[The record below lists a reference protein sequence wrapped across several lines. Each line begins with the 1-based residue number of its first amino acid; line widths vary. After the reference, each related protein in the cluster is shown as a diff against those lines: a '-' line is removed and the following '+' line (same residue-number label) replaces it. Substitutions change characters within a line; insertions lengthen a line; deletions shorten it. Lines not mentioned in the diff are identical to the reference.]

1 LLPGLAPIGTAL
13 PFRRMTGL
21 FSAPDR
27 VSTIVRE
34 SALSYCLTALC
45 LIVLIW
51 AALKFRSWYQ
61 GDSDPEADRAELL
74 LQFKDLERRGELT
87 DQEFRSI
94 HGQLVDDSTD
104 SCGVDTDADCGL
116 QS

>member
-1 LLPGLAPIGTAL
+1 
-13 PFRRMTGL
+13 
-21 FSAPDR
+21 
-27 VSTIVRE
+27 
-34 SALSYCLTALC
+34 
-45 LIVLIW
+45 
-51 AALKFRSWYQ
+51 
-61 GDSDPEADRAELL
+61 LL

-104 SCGVDTDADCGL
+104 SCVVDTDADCGL

>member
-1 LLPGLAPIGTAL
+1 
-13 PFRRMTGL
+13 MTGL

-27 VSTIVRE
+27 VSAIIRA
-34 SALSYCLTALC
+34 SAFSYCLTALC

-61 GDSDPEADRAELL
+61 GDSDPAADRAELL

-94 HGQLVDDSTD
+94 QGQLVGNSADSFVVNT
-104 SCGVDTDADCGL
+104 DTDLGSD
-116 QS
+116 S

>member
-1 LLPGLAPIGTAL
+1 MGIFASPDTEAPLVRT
-13 PFRRMTGL
+13 TDL

-27 VSTIVRE
+27 VSAIIRE
-34 SALSYCLTALC
+34 SSVSYCLTSLC

-51 AALKFRSWYQ
+51 SALKFRTWYQ
-61 GDSDPEADRAELL
+61 GDSDTAADRAELL

>member
-1 LLPGLAPIGTAL
+1 MFSSRDTEAPLVRT
-13 PFRRMTGL
+13 TDL

-27 VSTIVRE
+27 VSVIIRE
-34 SALSYCLTALC
+34 SALSYCLTSLC

-51 AALKFRSWYQ
+51 SALKFRTWYQ
-61 GDSDPEADRAELL
+61 DDSDPEADLAELL

-94 HGQLVDDSTD
+94 QGQLVDDSAD
-104 SCGVDTDADCGL
+104 SCVVDTDADCEEE
-116 QS
+116 S